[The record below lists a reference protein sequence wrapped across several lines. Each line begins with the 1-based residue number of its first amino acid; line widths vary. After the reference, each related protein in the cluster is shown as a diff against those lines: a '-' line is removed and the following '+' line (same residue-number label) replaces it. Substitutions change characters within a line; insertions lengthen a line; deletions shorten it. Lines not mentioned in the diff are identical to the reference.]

1 MQYKIIVDKQP
12 MSNPSSEKK
21 EYVVNI
27 EELRV
32 LDKIHDSL
40 IFQGDETYVIRRL
53 KLSEY
58 GVLSVLPNPKKEVL
72 TDIDI
77 ILFEGDNYIYILNE
91 QGNTISASYLI
102 KSDFTEN
109 FPTKIE
115 MYSAINQSADKV
127 LIEVNKK
134 VDADEFATY
143 LEVNSEA
150 VRVAWNK
157 ISQSIQLE
165 GDNGDATMA
174 FYDNN
179 IKFAEMGVNTVDD
192 DRYISFAIPCDYR
205 K

>member
-12 MSNPSSEKK
+12 MSSPSSEKK
-21 EYVVNI
+21 EYTVDI

-32 LDKIHDSL
+32 LGKIYDTL
-40 IFQGDETYVIRRL
+40 NFQGEETYVMRKL
-53 KLSEY
+53 ELSEY
-58 GVLSVLPNPKKEVL
+58 GVLSVLPVPKKEIL

-77 ILFEGDNYIYILNE
+77 ILFEGENYIYLLNE
-91 QGNTISASYLI
+91 QGNTIYASYLI

-109 FPTKIE
+109 FPTRVE